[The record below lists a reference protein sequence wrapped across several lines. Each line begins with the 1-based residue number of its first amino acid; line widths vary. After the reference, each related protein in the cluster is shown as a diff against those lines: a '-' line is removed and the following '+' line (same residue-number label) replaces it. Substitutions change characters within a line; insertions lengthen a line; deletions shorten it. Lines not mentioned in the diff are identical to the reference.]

1 VVDHVRV
8 YNEDLK
14 SLLDVPLG
22 TPVEITT
29 QSSPLFPPRGR
40 KVEGNAKTTE
50 VTWHR

>member
-1 VVDHVRV
+1 VSHGCVRV

-29 QSSPLFPPRGR
+29 QSSPLFPPRGH
-40 KVEGNAKTTE
+40 KVEGNAGNDGG
-50 VTWHR
+50 